1 MIKVGKLVAVVPV
14 YNEAD
19 LIKDTIE
26 GLKTIESIDEIVIV
40 NDGST
45 DNTSKICKNL
55 GVIVIDIESNQG
67 KGYAIKKAIESI
79 SFDFLALVDGDLGK
93 TSWEIEKLINPVIN
107 GEGDVSIAKF
117 PKAEVKGGF
126 GLVKG
131 FAKKSVYYFTGVEID
146 TTLSGQR
153 VYRKEVLDKIDY
165 IPNRYGIELA
175 MTVQTINNGF
185 SIIEVPVTMKH
196 RFTKRNLKGFIHRG
210 KQFVD
215 ILKTSIILYIR
226 KYKRWNHVFPYN
238 HKL

>member
-93 TSWEIEKLINPVIN
+93 TSWEIEN
-107 GEGDVSIAKF
+107 S
-117 PKAEVKGGF
+117 
-126 GLVKG
+126 
-131 FAKKSVYYFTGVEID
+131 
-146 TTLSGQR
+146 
-153 VYRKEVLDKIDY
+153 
-165 IPNRYGIELA
+165 
-175 MTVQTINNGF
+175 
-185 SIIEVPVTMKH
+185 
-196 RFTKRNLKGFIHRG
+196 
-210 KQFVD
+210 
-215 ILKTSIILYIR
+215 
-226 KYKRWNHVFPYN
+226 
-238 HKL
+238 